1 MSKNFKVGIDYG
13 GTKIEGILMDNEGNE
28 ILRKRSTYEK
38 NYENGIDTVKS
49 LIEEFDRYTNSV
61 NTVGVCIP
69 GFSSKETGLVNN
81 ANCVWINDRPF
92 HKDLERSLNRD
103 IKLMNDANC
112 FALSEAIDGS
122 GANYQSVW
130 GIIIGSGFGGS
141 FVYKKQVIEG
151 INQVAGDWGH
161 QPLPYPTQEEY
172 ELNPK
177 CEVGNC
183 GRPLC
188 AEQFISG
195 IGFTKIFNSKYGTN
209 FRTREIVALE
219 ATGDERAKKE
229 FELYEDRFARL
240 ISVMIGIIDPDVIV
254 IGGGMSNV
262 ARIYENIPK
271 LLPKYTFSD
280 KIRNKILRNTH
291 GDSSGVRGAAWLWDS
306 DKF

>member
-49 LIEEFDRYTNSV
+49 LIEEFDRHTNSV

-161 QPLPYPTQEEY
+161 QPLPYPTKEEY

-219 ATGDERAKKE
+219 AKGDERAIKE

-262 ARIYENIPK
+262 GRIYENIPK

>member
-49 LIEEFDRYTNSV
+49 LIEEFDRHTNSV

-161 QPLPYPTQEEY
+161 QPLPYPTKEEY

-219 ATGDERAKKE
+219 ANGDERAKKE

-262 ARIYENIPK
+262 ERIYENIPK

>member
-38 NYENGIDTVKS
+38 NYENSIDTVKS
-49 LIEEFDRYTNSV
+49 LIEEFDRHTNSV

-219 ATGDERAKKE
+219 ANGDERAKKE

>member
-38 NYENGIDTVKS
+38 NYESGIDTVKS
-49 LIEEFDRYTNSV
+49 LIEEFDRHTNSV

-161 QPLPYPTQEEY
+161 QPLPYPTKEEY

-219 ATGDERAKKE
+219 ANGDERAIKE

-262 ARIYENIPK
+262 GRIYENIPK

>member
-49 LIEEFDRYTNSV
+49 LIEEFDRHTNSV

-219 ATGDERAKKE
+219 ANGDERAIKE

-262 ARIYENIPK
+262 GRIYENIPK

>member
-49 LIEEFDRYTNSV
+49 LIEEFDRHTNSV

-92 HKDLERSLNRD
+92 HRDLERSLNRD

-161 QPLPYPTQEEY
+161 QPLPYPTKEEY

-219 ATGDERAKKE
+219 ANGDERAKKE

-262 ARIYENIPK
+262 GRIYENIPK

>member
-38 NYENGIDTVKS
+38 NYESGIDTVKS
-49 LIEEFDRYTNSV
+49 LIEEFDRHTNSV

-161 QPLPYPTQEEY
+161 QPLPYPTKEEY
-172 ELNPK
+172 ELDPK

-219 ATGDERAKKE
+219 ANGDERAKKE

-262 ARIYENIPK
+262 GRIYENIPK

-280 KIRNKILRNTH
+280 KIRNKILRNSH

>member
-49 LIEEFDRYTNSV
+49 LIEEFDRHTNSV

-161 QPLPYPTQEEY
+161 QPLPYPTKEEY

-219 ATGDERAKKE
+219 ANGDERAIKE

-262 ARIYENIPK
+262 GRIYENIPK

>member
-28 ILRKRSTYEK
+28 ILRKRSTYKK

-49 LIEEFDRYTNSV
+49 LIEEFDRHTNSV

-161 QPLPYPTQEEY
+161 QPLPYPTKEEY

-219 ATGDERAKKE
+219 ANGDERAKKE

>member
-38 NYENGIDTVKS
+38 NYESGIDTVKS
-49 LIEEFDRYTNSV
+49 LIEEFDRHTNSV

-161 QPLPYPTQEEY
+161 QPLPYPTKEEY

-219 ATGDERAKKE
+219 ANGDERAIKE

-240 ISVMIGIIDPDVIV
+240 ISVMIGIIDPDVI
-254 IGGGMSNV
+254 ILGGGMSNIG
-262 ARIYENIPK
+262 RIYKNIPK
-271 LLPKYTFSD
+271 ILPKYTFSD

>member
-38 NYENGIDTVKS
+38 NYESGIDTVKS
-49 LIEEFDRYTNSV
+49 LIEEFDRHTNSI

-69 GFSSKETGLVNN
+69 GFSSKDTGLVNN
-81 ANCVWINDRPF
+81 ANCVWINDKPF

-141 FVYKKQVIEG
+141 FVYKKKVIEG

-209 FRTREIVALE
+209 FRTREIV
-219 ATGDERAKKE
+219 
-229 FELYEDRFARL
+229 
-240 ISVMIGIIDPDVIV
+240 P
-254 IGGGMSNV
+254 
-262 ARIYENIPK
+262 
-271 LLPKYTFSD
+271 
-280 KIRNKILRNTH
+280 
-291 GDSSGVRGAAWLWDS
+291 
-306 DKF
+306 

>member
-49 LIEEFDRYTNSV
+49 LIEEFDSYTNSV

-183 GRPLC
+183 GPPLC

-209 FRTREIVALE
+209 FRTREIVDLE
-219 ATGDERAKKE
+219 ANGDERAKKE

-262 ARIYENIPK
+262 GRIYENIPK

>member
-49 LIEEFDRYTNSV
+49 LIEEFDRHTNSV

-81 ANCVWINDRPF
+81 ANCVWINDKPF

-161 QPLPYPTQEEY
+161 QPLPYPTKEEY

-177 CEVGNC
+177 CKVGNC

-219 ATGDERAKKE
+219 ANGDERAKKE

-262 ARIYENIPK
+262 ERIYENIPK

>member
-49 LIEEFDRYTNSV
+49 LIEEFDRHTNSV

-161 QPLPYPTQEEY
+161 QPLPYPTHEEY
-172 ELNPK
+172 DLNPK
-177 CEVGNC
+177 CEVGTC

-219 ATGDERAKKE
+219 AHGDERAKKE

-262 ARIYENIPK
+262 GRIYENIPK

>member
-49 LIEEFDRYTNSV
+49 LIEEFDRHTNSV

-161 QPLPYPTQEEY
+161 QPLPYPTKEEY

-219 ATGDERAKKE
+219 ANGDERAKKE

-262 ARIYENIPK
+262 VRIYENIPK

>member
-38 NYENGIDTVKS
+38 NYESGIDTVKS
-49 LIEEFDRYTNSV
+49 LIEEFDRHTNSV

-161 QPLPYPTQEEY
+161 QPLPYPTKEEY

-219 ATGDERAKKE
+219 ANGDERAKKE

>member
-49 LIEEFDRYTNSV
+49 LIEEFDRHTNSV

-161 QPLPYPTQEEY
+161 QPLPYPTKEEY

-219 ATGDERAKKE
+219 ANGDERAKKE

-262 ARIYENIPK
+262 GRIYENIPK
-271 LLPKYTFSD
+271 LLPKYAFSD

>member
-13 GTKIEGILMDNEGNE
+13 GTKIEGILMDDEGNE

-49 LIEEFDRYTNSV
+49 LIEEFDSYTNSV

-112 FALSEAIDGS
+112 FALSEAIDGP

-141 FVYKKQVIEG
+141 FVYKKKVIEG

-219 ATGDERAKKE
+219 ANGDERAKKE

-262 ARIYENIPK
+262 ARIYENVPK

>member
-49 LIEEFDRYTNSV
+49 LIEEFDRHTNSV

-161 QPLPYPTQEEY
+161 QPLPYPTKEEY

-209 FRTREIVALE
+209 FRTRDIVALE
-219 ATGDERAKKE
+219 ANGDERAKKE

-262 ARIYENIPK
+262 GRIYENIPK

>member
-38 NYENGIDTVKS
+38 NYESGIDTVKS
-49 LIEEFDRYTNSV
+49 LIEEFDRHTNSV

-161 QPLPYPTQEEY
+161 QPLPYPTKEEY

-219 ATGDERAKKE
+219 ANGDERAKKE

-262 ARIYENIPK
+262 ERIYENIPK